1 MPLTLRFASLPVFGS
16 LLVSVF
22 AAAASAQAPAAPQ
35 SDAAAELNTV
45 FRGSYAAARAEV
57 LAAAKPVILYDGEKL
72 VLVADGKREAGTL
85 VPVKYHRLKA
95 IAHLPFTLYLELRTP
110 TRRAAEESRA
120 FWTRLG
126 KLVDDVERELP
137 TYDFTPDELT
147 RQQAIVAASKPI
159 IAAALAGSF
168 PTPGQLLAFTRKMG
182 PLQEAN
188 AVAAAAI
195 ELDHYRVQAEAWRK
209 TLGAAAWNDV
219 TVVVAGSQMP
229 RKRHRVV
236 QFFSAMLGVAGE
248 GPRIIYAEALYDPD
262 KALNL
267 FGTHKLD
274 AESAAAF
281 FDDPAR
287 LDEDLLSRGAA
298 EYVRRQFPQAAR

>member
-1 MPLTLRFASLPVFGS
+1 MPLTLRLASQPVFAS

-22 AAAASAQAPAAPQ
+22 ATAASAQAPAAAP

-57 LAAAKPVILYDGEKL
+57 LATAKPVILYDGEKL
-72 VLVADGKREAGTL
+72 VLIADGKRQAGTI

-110 TRRAAEESRA
+110 NRRAAEESRA

-137 TYDFTPDELT
+137 TYDFTPEELA
-147 RQQAIVAASKPI
+147 RQQAIVAATKPI
-159 IAAALAGSF
+159 IAAAITGSF
-168 PTPGQLLAFTRKMG
+168 PAPEQLLVFTRKMG

-209 TLGAAAWNDV
+209 TLGNEAWNDV

-229 RKRHRVV
+229 RRRHRVV
-236 QFFSAMLGVAGE
+236 QLFSALLGVSGE

-274 AESAAAF
+274 AASAAAF

-298 EYVRRQFPQAAR
+298 EYVRKQFPQAAR